1 MTSTTRPAG
10 ALAPKRPRNL
20 QITAGI
26 SVVLVLAWG
35 LTAHF
40 WAWSP
45 KRGLGL
51 ALGILAAL
59 LFVFEMAYP
68 ARRPRSRPLPRA
80 MAWAQAHVYLGV
92 VAFLAVLLHAGMA
105 WPHGAMGWA
114 LLLLSAWTTATGL
127 LGVML
132 QKWIPAAL
140 ASGLTV
146 EALYERIPALAE
158 GLCGEADALM
168 EGASDTLDS
177 FYRRELR
184 PALGRL
190 SPSWSFLAD
199 VRAGRERALA
209 PIRRMEP
216 YLAGEEKQKL
226 GDLSGILLEK
236 MELDAQY
243 TLQGILRRWLVLHV
257 PPAGLLMGLLVVH
270 VLAWAWY

>member
-1 MTSTTRPAG
+1 MSSPARPAG
-10 ALAPKRPRNL
+10 ALAAKRPRNL
-20 QITAGI
+20 QVTAGLCALLI
-26 SVVLVLAWG
+26 LAWG
-35 LTAHF
+35 LAAHF

-51 ALGILAAL
+51 GLGILAAL

-80 MAWAQAHVYLGV
+80 MDWAQAHVYLGV
-92 VAFLAVLLHAGMA
+92 VAFLAVVLHAGVA

-140 ASGLTV
+140 AQGLRV
-146 EALYERIPALAE
+146 EALYERIPALAD
-158 GLCGEADALM
+158 GLRAEADDLM
-168 EGASDTLDS
+168 EGATDTLDS
-177 FYRRELR
+177 FYRREIR
-184 PALGRL
+184 PALSRL
-190 SPSWSFLAD
+190 NPSLSFLAD

-209 PIRRMEP
+209 PIHRMEP
-216 YLAGEEKQKL
+216 YLGEDEKQKL
-226 GDLSGILLEK
+226 HDLSGILQEK
-236 MELDAQY
+236 MELDAQH

-257 PPAGLLMGLLVVH
+257 PLAGLLMGLLIVH
-270 VLAWAWY
+270 ILAWAWY